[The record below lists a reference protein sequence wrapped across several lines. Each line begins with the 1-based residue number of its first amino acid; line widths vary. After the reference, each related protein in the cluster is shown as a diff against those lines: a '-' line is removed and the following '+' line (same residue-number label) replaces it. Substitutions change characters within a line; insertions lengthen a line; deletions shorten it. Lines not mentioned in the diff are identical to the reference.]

1 MLVRVERVASL
12 PGGLSIFFDDQPDS
26 LVIWVLED
34 ECSEDQ
40 AANLEMGFNV
50 LVWYWLRKPAALRA
64 NLRAV

>member
-1 MLVRVERVASL
+1 MMVRVERVASL

-34 ECSEDQ
+34 DYPEAQLAS
-40 AANLEMGFNV
+40 LEMGLNV
-50 LVWYWLRKPAALRA
+50 LVWYWSRKPAALRA